1 MLMIVITGKIIQ
13 NCTNNTTEDK
23 IHILIQLDGNVQLIV
38 FFYPR
43 SNQTTGRSVQL
54 YPCTGR
60 AWLIRSH
67 LSARFC
73 FELSGN
79 SN

>member
-13 NCTNNTTEDK
+13 NWTNNTTEDK
-23 IHILIQLDGNVQLIV
+23 IHIWIQLDENVQLIV

-54 YPCTGR
+54 
-60 AWLIRSH
+60 
-67 LSARFC
+67 
-73 FELSGN
+73 
-79 SN
+79 